1 MKALSIQSVIA
12 LALATM
18 AWWHLDLEVW
28 LAAAPGVMV
37 SLSVIAAAI
46 LFRLGRGLPGFS
58 VDELNVEDIRK
69 LTSAYTAVAKRLGTI
84 LVLVGLAIGS
94 VIAAYF
100 VGETPLWVRPAV
112 TSLGM
117 FSLALVICRAV
128 ALVRG
133 DLDLIRLQAKLLVQD
148 ARSRRAREQAE
159 EIEDAQRTRPFR
171 NPPGFG
177 GLAS

>member
-1 MKALSIQSVIA
+1 MGLS
-12 LALATM
+12 
-18 AWWHLDLEVW
+18 
-28 LAAAPGVMV
+28 
-37 SLSVIAAAI
+37 
-46 LFRLGRGLPGFS
+46 
-58 VDELNVEDIRK
+58 
-69 LTSAYTAVAKRLGTI
+69 
-84 LVLVGLAIGS
+84 IGS

-159 EIEDAQRTRPFR
+159 EIEDARRTRPFR
-171 NPPGFG
+171 NPPDYG